1 MKITTPP
8 EKCHPLFPINP
19 SQKVECLSIPT
30 LFEHLVGGST
40 PLPPFRKDGM
50 EVHTMHIR
58 FSFEASSYELSYQSF
73 QSKY

>member
-19 SQKVECLSIPT
+19 SQKVECLSIAT

-40 PLPPFRKDGM
+40 PLPPLQKGWDGG
-50 EVHTMHIR
+50 
-58 FSFEASSYELSYQSF
+58 SDYAYQISI
-73 QSKY
+73 